1 MNNLT
6 SNGVMKRKVLA
17 LTLAVLILITSIV
30 VGILLVDL
38 SGDEE
43 AVSNVYTYPVLVG
56 EKTYIITVSTNWT
69 SAPKVYLPE
78 IASKYVCCDFIGPNR
93 ETVGFNIT
101 VPTDLIWGNISLI
114 WKYYEQHAERYTLSN
129 NGTHN
134 SVQMTFNHTATVE
147 HFEIRGTEGAW

>member
-1 MNNLT
+1 
-6 SNGVMKRKVLA
+6 MKRKALA
-17 LTLAVLILITSIV
+17 LTLVAVILIIA
-30 VGILLVDL
+30 LLAGFLWVDL
-38 SGDEE
+38 TGNKEV
-43 AVSNVYTYPVLVG
+43 VSKLYTYPVLVG

-78 IASKYVCCDFIGPNR
+78 IDSQYVCCDFIGPNR

-101 VPTDLIWGNISLI
+101 VPTDLIWGNISLV
-114 WKYYEQHAERYTLSN
+114 WKYYEQNSDRYTLSN

-134 SVQMTFNHTATVE
+134 SIQMTFNHTATVE

>member
-1 MNNLT
+1 
-6 SNGVMKRKVLA
+6 MKRTVLA

-30 VGILLVDL
+30 AGILLVDL
-38 SGDEE
+38 TGDKE
-43 AVSNVYTYPVLVG
+43 VSKLYTYPVSVG
-56 EKTYIITVSTNWT
+56 EKTYIITVITNWT

-101 VPTDLIWGNISLI
+101 VPTDLIWGNISLV
-114 WKYYEQHAERYTLSN
+114 WKYYEQDADRYTLSN

-147 HFEIRGTEGAW
+147 HFEIRGTEGVW